1 VTIDQGARTIFMVFA
16 LPLMRPGDRDFLGA
30 YSTHDR
36 AKEFVDAQ
44 DAAVRENMAIV
55 EVTIDRHPRHD
66 DFWAIPGEPR

>member
-1 VTIDQGARTIFMVFA
+1 VFANDPAAVIAAARPRSTGNQLVTIDQARTIFMVFA

-44 DAAVRENMAIV
+44 DAAVRGEHG
-55 EVTIDRHPRHD
+55 DR
-66 DFWAIPGEPR
+66 

>member
-1 VTIDQGARTIFMVFA
+1 MTIDQGARTIFMVFA

-55 EVTIDRHPRHD
+55 
-66 DFWAIPGEPR
+66 